1 MKKGISKRLAPYI
14 FSAPT
19 VILMTIFMGFP
30 ILYGLILG
38 FFQWSLVDLKN
49 APAFAG
55 LHHFKTLFQNP
66 QFWSS
71 MKTTLIFVVSV
82 IFVQLL
88 LGMVIALLLEKNL
101 PGIRFFRSIFML
113 PVMISPVVVG
123 VIWKY
128 IYDANFG
135 MLNYLLGLIG
145 VPAGTWLSSE
155 GTALLSVII
164 TEIWQWTPFVFL
176 ILLSGLQSVP
186 SDLMEAAVVDGASYF
201 QTLVH
206 VKLPCMKNIIR
217 LVLTLRMIESMRS
230 MVVIFIMTGGGPGIS
245 TMTLP
250 MSIYKDAFVNQDLG
264 SASATAII
272 LMIMLILLTV
282 FVKGGK
288 EADDKH

>member
-1 MKKGISKRLAPYI
+1 
-14 FSAPT
+14 
-19 VILMTIFMGFP
+19 MTIFMGFP

-49 APAFAG
+49 APAFVG
-55 LHHFKTLFQNP
+55 LHNFKTLFQNP

-272 LMIMLILLTV
+272 LMILLILLTV

>member
-1 MKKGISKRLAPYI
+1 MKKSISKKLAPYI

-30 ILYGLILG
+30 ILCGLILG
-38 FFQWSLVDLKN
+38 FFRWSLVDLKK
-49 APAFAG
+49 APVFIG
-55 LHHFKTLFQNP
+55 LHNFKALFQNP

-71 MKTTLIFVVSV
+71 MKTTVIFVVSV

-88 LGMVIALLLEKNL
+88 LGLVIALLLEKNL
-101 PGIRFFRSIFML
+101 PGLRFFRSIFML

-128 IYDANFG
+128 VYDANFG

-145 VPAGTWLSSE
+145 MPPGTWLSSE
-155 GTALLSVII
+155 GTALFSVII

-186 SDLMEAAVVDGASYF
+186 SDLMEASIVDGASYF
-201 QTLVH
+201 QTLFY
-206 VKLPCMKNIIR
+206 VKLPCMNHIIR

-230 MVVIFIMTGGGPGIS
+230 MVVIFIMTNGGPGIS

-250 MSIYKDAFVNQDLG
+250 MAIYKDAFVNQDLG

-272 LMIMLILLTV
+272 LMLLLILLTV
-282 FVKGGK
+282 FVKGSK
-288 EADDKH
+288 DAEEKH